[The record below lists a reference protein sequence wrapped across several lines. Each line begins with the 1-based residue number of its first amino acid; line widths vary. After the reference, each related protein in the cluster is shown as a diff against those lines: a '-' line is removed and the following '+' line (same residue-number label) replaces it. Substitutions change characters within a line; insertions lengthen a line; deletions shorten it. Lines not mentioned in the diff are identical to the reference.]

1 VQPKPIV
8 LPYPSI
14 GDLFKGRDEFLR
26 TLNESLKRGRH
37 AAIISHALYGLGG
50 IGKTR
55 AAVEYAW
62 AHQNEYSALL
72 FVVAETSEILR
83 RNLAALA
90 SKLMPKLDTTDDAER
105 LKAVVDWLR
114 ATPGWYLILDN
125 VDTKAALAEV
135 EGLLSGL
142 AGGHVIITS
151 LLKDY
156 SGNFRP
162 LELGVLAIDDA
173 VAFLQARTEG
183 RRRNATDDDAK
194 AREVAR
200 ELDGLALAL
209 EQAAAFI
216 AKRELTFGQ
225 YLKKWRSS
233 HEEVLGWFDSTV
245 TGYPRAVAA
254 TWQTSVTQLTQSGQ
268 QLLERLAWFAPEK
281 VPEFLLDVPILD
293 NSAKNLYDALDDLA
307 AYSLVTRAAEG
318 PFFLIHRLVQDVT
331 RRKHTDD
338 VRRYRLNEALTWISA
353 AFAGDPNDASNWPRL
368 DPLASHAQAVAMYA
382 DNNGIAD
389 PTAALMNRLGQLFHT
404 KALLAE
410 AEPLMRRALA
420 IDENIH
426 GQDHPLVARQLNNLA
441 QLLKATNRF
450 AEAEPL
456 MRRALAIDE
465 EQHGPDH
472 PEVATDLNNLAVLL
486 HDTGRLVD
494 AEPLIRRAL
503 KIDERSY
510 GSDHPNVAIRLS
522 NLALLL
528 KTTKRL
534 EEAESSLRRA
544 LAILE
549 KTYGPEH
556 AGVATALNNLG
567 ILLHQNKQLV
577 EAEPLIRRA
586 LVIGEKIYGPLHPTV
601 AIRLN
606 NLARLLQ
613 DDSRLNEAEPL
624 MRRHVAIFVEF
635 TRKTGHPHPHLK
647 NSFQNYTRLLS
658 DMGKSPIEIQATIE
672 ILRRHISP
680 LN

>member
-216 AKRELTFGQ
+216 AKRE
-225 YLKKWRSS
+225 R
-233 HEEVLGWFDSTV
+233 
-245 TGYPRAVAA
+245 
-254 TWQTSVTQLTQSGQ
+254 
-268 QLLERLAWFAPEK
+268 
-281 VPEFLLDVPILD
+281 
-293 NSAKNLYDALDDLA
+293 
-307 AYSLVTRAAEG
+307 
-318 PFFLIHRLVQDVT
+318 
-331 RRKHTDD
+331 
-338 VRRYRLNEALTWISA
+338 
-353 AFAGDPNDASNWPRL
+353 
-368 DPLASHAQAVAMYA
+368 PLAS
-382 DNNGIAD
+382 I
-389 PTAALMNRLGQLFHT
+389 
-404 KALLAE
+404 
-410 AEPLMRRALA
+410 
-420 IDENIH
+420 
-426 GQDHPLVARQLNNLA
+426 
-441 QLLKATNRF
+441 
-450 AEAEPL
+450 
-456 MRRALAIDE
+456 
-465 EQHGPDH
+465 
-472 PEVATDLNNLAVLL
+472 
-486 HDTGRLVD
+486 
-494 AEPLIRRAL
+494 
-503 KIDERSY
+503 
-510 GSDHPNVAIRLS
+510 
-522 NLALLL
+522 
-528 KTTKRL
+528 
-534 EEAESSLRRA
+534 
-544 LAILE
+544 
-549 KTYGPEH
+549 
-556 AGVATALNNLG
+556 
-567 ILLHQNKQLV
+567 
-577 EAEPLIRRA
+577 
-586 LVIGEKIYGPLHPTV
+586 
-601 AIRLN
+601 
-606 NLARLLQ
+606 
-613 DDSRLNEAEPL
+613 
-624 MRRHVAIFVEF
+624 
-635 TRKTGHPHPHLK
+635 
-647 NSFQNYTRLLS
+647 
-658 DMGKSPIEIQATIE
+658 
-672 ILRRHISP
+672 
-680 LN
+680 